1 MGSALSD
8 ATVNRELTVLRTSFN
23 NAKKR
28 TPPKIYNTPYFALR
42 KETTIRQGF
51 LPDEVYPVLR
61 DAITEPEIRLLFVIA
76 FHIGTRKGE
85 LLAVKWDAVDLEA
98 GFLDLAPGT
107 TRMGRGAGYPS

>member
-61 DAITEPEIRLLFVIA
+61 DTS
-76 FHIGTRKGE
+76 
-85 LLAVKWDAVDLEA
+85 
-98 GFLDLAPGT
+98 AP
-107 TRMGRGAGYPS
+107 AKASCLQ